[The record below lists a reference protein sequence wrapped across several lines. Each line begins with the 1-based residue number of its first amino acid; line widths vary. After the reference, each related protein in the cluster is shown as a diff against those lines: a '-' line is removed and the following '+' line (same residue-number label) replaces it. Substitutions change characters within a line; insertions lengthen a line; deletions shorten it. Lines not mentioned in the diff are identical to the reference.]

1 MQAVEVGRMKRQT
14 AGLLLLLLISSA
26 LASKANK
33 HKPWIETEYQGIV
46 MENDNTVLLNP
57 PLFALDKDAPLHYAG
72 EVCGFRVHSGGS
84 SVPFEAVVLDKSTG
98 EGLIRAKEPLDCE
111 AQREHSFTIQA
122 YDCGEGPEGTN
133 SKKSHKATVHVR
145 VNDVNEFAPVFLER
159 LYQVSVSEGR
169 LYDRILRVE
178 AIDADCSPQF
188 SQICFYEILTPN
200 MPFTIDNDGN
210 IKNSEVLDFR
220 RQRLYRFSVTAYD
233 CGKKRAVQD
242 SEVQI
247 EVKPTCKPAWT
258 GWSKRI
264 EYTPGSGS
272 VSLLPSMHLETCD
285 EPVWNIQATIE
296 LQTNHIGKGCD
307 RDSYSDRSVRR
318 LCGAVRG
325 EVDLLPPPSLSTN
338 WTAGLTTVPSPDSSL
353 VFVFNGSVRQAC
365 EVPQSALRELGVSAG
380 DHFTL
385 QLWMKHASG
394 NQPAQQQHGRAR
406 KEEESIICNTVRN
419 DDSFSHYSLS
429 VHSCRLSLLYWPQ
442 LTSARPVKFLW
453 KLEQVCDDDWHH
465 YAVNLEFPTVTLY
478 VDGVTYDPALIHD
491 NGPLRPPAPRPR
503 LVIGASWT
511 EEAQKGS
518 TNGSESEQDL
528 APPQFQSHFRGLLA
542 GFTVRPGRVEPHS
555 VIECLYACREG
566 LDFGDLES
574 LGSGMKVHVNPTQSM
589 LILEGDDIENFNR
602 AIQQITYRNSL
613 RFATPGVRPLRI
625 STSLRCFSE
634 EGCVSIRDVEGY
646 LVVLQPDAPQIFL
659 SGMAHF
665 ALPASEFE
673 TPQGVPLFSELRITC
688 SLSHSINTAS
698 QGMEGGALMSDAV
711 AHTLDGCEVSPVGEE
726 LDLQREELILDPE
739 SVKEKGLE
747 LINNTAYIAISGAES
762 ISVYEDLL
770 RSLRYRISFGA
781 ALYERKFRLS
791 CTEMNGRYA
800 SNEFSVEVNFLHSV
814 DAGQS
819 HPNHLLSSQQFM
831 PPLRHNLPPELTGH
845 NLANA
850 QRNSVVP
857 GAATVI
863 IVVCVGFLALMVVL
877 GIFRIRSIHRQETK
891 EGSSGGKEGEIDW
904 DDSALTIIVNPM
916 ESYELQHGV
925 AAEGKEEKEEKGEE
939 GEESLESL
947 PGDAPDNQRIIIK
960 LDG

>member
-1 MQAVEVGRMKRQT
+1 
-14 AGLLLLLLISSA
+14 
-26 LASKANK
+26 
-33 HKPWIETEYQGIV
+33 
-46 MENDNTVLLNP
+46 
-57 PLFALDKDAPLHYAG
+57 
-72 EVCGFRVHSGGS
+72 
-84 SVPFEAVVLDKSTG
+84 
-98 EGLIRAKEPLDCE
+98 
-111 AQREHSFTIQA
+111 
-122 YDCGEGPEGTN
+122 
-133 SKKSHKATVHVR
+133 
-145 VNDVNEFAPVFLER
+145 
-159 LYQVSVSEGR
+159 
-169 LYDRILRVE
+169 
-178 AIDADCSPQF
+178 
-188 SQICFYEILTPN
+188 
-200 MPFTIDNDGN
+200 
-210 IKNSEVLDFR
+210 
-220 RQRLYRFSVTAYD
+220 
-233 CGKKRAVQD
+233 
-242 SEVQI
+242 
-247 EVKPTCKPAWT
+247 
-258 GWSKRI
+258 
-264 EYTPGSGS
+264 
-272 VSLLPSMHLETCD
+272 MHLETCE

-325 EVDLLPPPSLSTN
+325 EVDLLPPPSFSTN

-353 VFVFNGSVRQAC
+353 VFVFNGSLRQAC

-385 QLWMKHASG
+385 QLWMKHASST
-394 NQPAQQQHGRAR
+394 QPAQQQHGRAR
-406 KEEESIICNTVRN
+406 REEESIICNTVRN
-419 DDSFSHYSLS
+419 
-429 VHSCRLSLLYWPQ
+429 
-442 LTSARPVKFLW
+442 
-453 KLEQVCDDDWHH
+453 
-465 YAVNLEFPTVTLY
+465 VTLY

-491 NGPLRPPAPRPR
+491 NGPLRPPAPHPR

-511 EEAQKGS
+511 EEAEKGS
-518 TNGSESEQDL
+518 TNSSESEQDP
-528 APPQFQSHFRGLLA
+528 APPRFHSHFRGLLA
-542 GFTVRPGRVEPHS
+542 GFTVRPGRVEPHN

-602 AIQQITYRNSL
+602 AIQQVTYRNSL

-659 SGMAHF
+659 SGTAHF
-665 ALPASEFE
+665 ARPASEFE

-739 SVKEKGLE
+739 SVREKGLE

-770 RSLRYRISFGA
+770 RSLRYRISVGA

-800 SNEFSVEVNFLHSV
+800 SNEFSVE
-814 DAGQS
+814 
-819 HPNHLLSSQQFM
+819 QFM
-831 PPLRHNLPPELTGH
+831 PPSRHNLPPELAGH

-877 GIFRIRSIHRQETK
+877 GIFRIRSIHRRETK
-891 EGSSGGKEGEIDW
+891 EGSSGEKEGEIDW

-916 ESYELQHGV
+916 ESYESRHGV
-925 AAEGKEEKEEKGEE
+925 SAEAEGEEEEEEEE
-939 GEESLESL
+939 GEESPESP

-960 LDG
+960 RDGRDHTPRHY

>member
-1 MQAVEVGRMKRQT
+1 MCQWNRVPV
-14 AGLLLLLLISSA
+14 SA
-26 LASKANK
+26 LLA
-33 HKPWIETEYQGIV
+33 
-46 MENDNTVLLNP
+46 LLS
-57 PLFALDKDAPLHYAG
+57 DS
-72 EVCGFRVHSGGS
+72 EVCGFRVHGGGG

-145 VNDVNEFAPVFLER
+145 VNDVNEFAPVFVER
-159 LYQVSVSEGR
+159 LYQVSSRTVIKE
-169 LYDRILRVE
+169 RVNTV
-178 AIDADCSPQF
+178 IDFFTPSPL
-188 SQICFYEILTPN
+188 SPPPTLLS
-200 MPFTIDNDGN
+200 GN

-233 CGKKRAVQD
+233 CGKKHAAQD

-247 EVKPTCKPAWT
+247 EVKPTCKSAWT

-272 VSLLPSMHLETCD
+272 VSLFPSMHLETCE

-353 VFVFNGSVRQAC
+353 VFVFNGSMRQVC

-385 QLWMKHASG
+385 QLWMKHASST
-394 NQPAQQQHGRAR
+394 QPAQQQHGRTR
-406 KEEESIICNTVRN
+406 REEESIICNTVRN
-419 DDSFSHYSLS
+419 GE
-429 VHSCRLSLLYWPQ
+429 R
-442 LTSARPVKFLW
+442 
-453 KLEQVCDDDWHH
+453 VCDDDWHH

-491 NGPLRPPAPRPR
+491 NGPLRPPAPHPR

-511 EEAQKGS
+511 EEAEKGS
-518 TNGSESEQDL
+518 TNSSESEQDP
-528 APPQFQSHFRGLLA
+528 APPRFHSHFRGLLA
-542 GFTVRPGRVEPHS
+542 GFTVRPGRVEPHN
-555 VIECLYACREG
+555 VIECL
-566 LDFGDLES
+566 
-574 LGSGMKVHVNPTQSM
+574 
-589 LILEGDDIENFNR
+589 
-602 AIQQITYRNSL
+602 
-613 RFATPGVRPLRI
+613 
-625 STSLRCFSE
+625 CFSE

-659 SGMAHF
+659 SGTAHF
-665 ALPASEFE
+665 ARPTLSQVHVNPTQSMLILEGDDIENFNRAIQQVCDPWGPS
-673 TPQGVPLFSELRITC
+673 C

-739 SVKEKGLE
+739 SVREKGLE
-747 LINNTAYIAISGAES
+747 LINNTAYIAI
-762 ISVYEDLL
+762 
-770 RSLRYRISFGA
+770 
-781 ALYERKFRLS
+781 
-791 CTEMNGRYA
+791 
-800 SNEFSVEVNFLHSV
+800 
-814 DAGQS
+814 
-819 HPNHLLSSQQFM
+819 
-831 PPLRHNLPPELTGH
+831 
-845 NLANA
+845 
-850 QRNSVVP
+850 SVVP

-877 GIFRIRSIHRQETK
+877 GIFRIRSIHRRETK
-891 EGSSGGKEGEIDW
+891 EGSSGEKEGEIDW
-904 DDSALTIIVNPM
+904 DDSSLTIIVNPM
-916 ESYELQHGV
+916 ESYESRHGV
-925 AAEGKEEKEEKGEE
+925 STEAEGEEEEEEE
-939 GEESLESL
+939 GEESPESP

-960 LDG
+960 RDGRDHTPRHY